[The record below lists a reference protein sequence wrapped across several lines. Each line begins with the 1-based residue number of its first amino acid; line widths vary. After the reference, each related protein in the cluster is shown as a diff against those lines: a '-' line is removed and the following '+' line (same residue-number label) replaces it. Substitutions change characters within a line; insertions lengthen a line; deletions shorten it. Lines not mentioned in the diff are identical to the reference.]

1 MEAYLPFLVRHWR
14 TLAAVG
20 LSLATGVILEK
31 LKNTATTSP
40 SLEKSKQSSKL
51 IPVRKE
57 AADDDQ
63 EEDQED
69 QQDSSSDHDILPR
82 IPYQYARPS
91 AADSIRRSAE
101 FYQRMNQR
109 RSVRSISSDPV
120 PLEIIQ
126 NIIKAGGMHTKRMF
140 YVIILWNILI
150 K

>member
-40 SLEKSKQSSKL
+40 SPGKSKQSSKS

-69 QQDSSSDHDILPR
+69 QQDSSTDHDVLPR
-82 IPYQYARPS
+82 IPYEYARPS
-91 AADSIRRSAE
+91 TSDSIRRSAE

-126 NIIKAGGMHTKRMF
+126 NIIKAGGMHTKQIF
-140 YVIILWNILI
+140 
-150 K
+150 